1 MKSMNPVLTY
11 ISLVKMTSCKFKKD
25 NMFNCRCQLI
35 ELRLSLEFVIEGTG
49 YNTFIKKLKFI

>member
-1 MKSMNPVLTY
+1 MNPVLTY